1 MGGNSYSVSST
12 SRRTTQPTKT
22 PRQKKLETV
31 LREMRELSTTAR
43 KSALS
48 TLRKNGLGE
57 LADAL
62 EALVPKP
69 AGGSRPAER
78 PTNSVPSS
86 GKR

>member
-1 MGGNSYSVSST
+1 MGGNSSSVGST
-12 SRRTTQPTKT
+12 TRRTTKPATS

-31 LREMRELSTTAR
+31 LREMRELRPTER
-43 KSALS
+43 KSALAS
-48 TLRKNGLGE
+48 LRKNGLDE

-78 PTNSVPSS
+78 PVTHVPSG